1 MPSFRTGPYAILLA
15 LSSGEDGS
23 TQGFTKSEIIELAQ
37 PDCDSSFT
45 APSDPTKFFT
55 AWNSMK
61 TLIGKDLVF
70 ERGRPLRKY
79 ALTDEGWDVAR
90 RVRRAN
96 VVDQPADPTAI
107 VESGHKS
114 RDPSASTPI
123 PTSTNKEQSTADSQD
138 TARLSTAQ
146 SRRDRNRN
154 WDWVWEDAEEG
165 ISDRADGFDAA
176 TSDATGWRC
185 SPPGTEPDVLARPAV
200 AATRQGIEDA
210 DRLGLE
216 AGRIGETGSRALA
229 DQAAFPPA
237 FDPLV
242 LEPSTF
248 AIHLVLD
255 NREVRAK
262 EDRTYIQD
270 ELARRGVKPIM
281 KSLDVGDALWI
292 ARRKGADGADMTG
305 SEQDDIVLD
314 WIVERKRLDDLVGSI
329 KDGRFREQKVSRPR
343 SVSEL
348 GSHGMGT
355 VSTTK
360 VGRQERYLSHRG
372 D

>member
-1 MPSFRTGPYAILLA
+1 MPTFRTGPYAILLA

-23 TQGFTKSEIIELAQ
+23 TQGLTKVEIIELAQ

-79 ALTDEGWDVAR
+79 ALTDDGWDVAR
-90 RVRRAN
+90 RVRRPN
-96 VVDQPADPTAI
+96 VVDPPAGPTAI
-107 VESGHKS
+107 AESGHKAC
-114 RDPSASTPI
+114 DPDASTLI
-123 PTSTNKEQSTADSQD
+123 PTSTNKEQSTGDFQD
-138 TARLSTAQ
+138 TTRLSTTQ

-154 WDWVWEDAEEG
+154 WDWVWEDVEEDIG
-165 ISDRADGFDAA
+165 DGADGFDAA
-176 TSDATGWRC
+176 TSDPARYRC
-185 SPPGTEPDVLARPAV
+185 SPPGTEPDGSARPAV
-200 AATRQGIEDA
+200 AAPRQGLKGV
-210 DRLGLE
+210 DRLGLG
-216 AGRIGETGSRALA
+216 AGRTGETTSRASA
-229 DQAAFPPA
+229 DQATFPPA

-248 AIHLVLD
+248 TIHLVLD

-270 ELARRGVKPIM
+270 ELTRRGVRPIM
-281 KSLDVGDALWI
+281 RSLDVGDALWI
-292 ARRKGADGADMTG
+292 ARRQGGNGADMTG

-329 KDGRFREQKVSRPR
+329 KDGRFREQKVILPCSIIE
-343 SVSEL
+343 S
-348 GSHGMGT
+348 GS
-355 VSTTK
+355 S
-360 VGRQERYLSHRG
+360 GR
-372 D
+372 